1 MHREWK
7 HDVSA
12 DWLITR
18 RYFLCASDIR
28 NLLADY
34 KRIKEGK
41 IELMQ
46 AQQFA
51 KVYGSKQ
58 VTEVDTSSYG
68 PMARGHIMEPYA
80 VDEYNTWRGT
90 DFHWWDDKIITN
102 FSLGFSPDAL
112 DIPPVPGVQAI
123 MRETDGKLATAAGM
137 VDAPTAML
145 EIKSYEAG
153 NHYQRKMAFAA
164 GQPLEERWQIA
175 CGMAVC
181 NTIEEGTVLFYA
193 PQCDDMFEV
202 TYLKDHLEKEIET
215 IREIDGMWNEFCN
228 KADRIKSQGTY
239 ETEAHIHDL
248 YLLDEMT
255 N

>member
-12 DWLITR
+12 DWLMTR
-18 RYFLCASDIR
+18 RHFLCASDIR
-28 NLLADY
+28 NMVGDY
-34 KRIKEGK
+34 RKIKSGK

-68 PMARGHIMEPYA
+68 PMARGHIMEPHA
-80 VDEYNTWRGT
+80 VDEYNTWRDT

-112 DIPPVPGVQAI
+112 DIPPVPGVQAV
-123 MRETDGKLATAAGM
+123 MRETDGKLATAMGM
-137 VDAPTAML
+137 ADAPTAML

-164 GQPLEERWQIA
+164 GQPLDERWQIA

-181 NTIEEGTVLFYA
+181 GTIEEGTILFYA

-202 TYLKDHLEKEIET
+202 TYLKDHLEKEIEI
-215 IREIDGMWNEFCN
+215 IREIDGMWNEFCS
-228 KADRIKSQGTY
+228 KADKIESRGTN